1 VIGRRA
7 WLAASV
13 LVALASPTLAHKLRV
28 FAAVEGE
35 AIAGH
40 AFFVGGG
47 RPQDVPVT
55 FALPDGAVA
64 HEMRTD
70 AAGAFR
76 WVPPPGAAAYT
87 VTVDAQDGH
96 ASSATVAFGGAA
108 PAPGRPAA
116 PVAGAAGT
124 TGLEAAVAAAV
135 QREILPLRQQIDAMD
150 GRLRFTDAVS
160 GVFLILGAAGGALWL
175 RGRRG

>member
-1 VIGRRA
+1 M
-7 WLAASV
+7 
-13 LVALASPTLAHKLRV
+13 ALASPALAHKLRV

-87 VTVDAQDGH
+87 VTVDARDGH

-108 PAPGRPAA
+108 PAAVTVTA
-116 PVAGAAGT
+116 PAAGT
-124 TGLEAAVAAAV
+124 PGAAGLEAAVAAAV

-150 GRLRFTDAVS
+150 SRLRFTDALS
-160 GVFLILGAAGGALWL
+160 GVFLILGAAGGVLWL